1 MHFESWSAFWDMGGY
16 ALYVW
21 TAFGVSGLALA
32 IILIDSIVAKR
43 RLFVQVQKDVARR
56 QRISA
61 ANKLK
66 TLAGNTQIPGTNSN
80 SGESV
85 SEP

>member
-1 MHFESWSAFWDMGGY
+1 MHFESWSAFWSMGGY
-16 ALYVW
+16 ALFVW

-32 IILIDSIVAKR
+32 IILMDSILAKR
-43 RLFVQVQKDVARR
+43 KLFVQVHKDVARR

-61 ANKLK
+61 ANKSK
-66 TLAGNTQIPGTNSN
+66 TLAGNTQIPATNLD